1 MQQNKL
7 YYDVIVVGGGHAG
20 IEAALIAAHLGR
32 SVALITMNLKALGRM
47 SCNPALGG
55 IAKGQM
61 IRELDVLGGVMGYIG
76 DQTGLQF
83 KVLNRS
89 KGRAVWSPRAQVD
102 KRRYETQVRALLST
116 SANITLIEDEAVDL
130 LNRRQAIMGVV
141 LRDKSV
147 LRGKAVI
154 LTTGTFLNG
163 LIHIGKRKI
172 RAGRMGEHSSRGLTE
187 ALTSR
192 EIISGRLKTGTPP
205 RLIKDTIN
213 WKKLAVVHGDEKPV
227 PFSYRTRNFNPP
239 DIPCHTIRTTTQCH
253 EIIQDNL
260 YQSPLFSGDIDSVGP
275 RYCPSIEDKVHRFAH
290 QPSHTLFLE
299 PEWLNSDQIYTNGF
313 STSLPESIQLRALR
327 ALPGLERVQFYRPGY
342 AIEYDYFPPSQLKA
356 TLESKAL
363 KGLYLAGQ
371 INGTSGYE
379 EAAVQGLVAGINAAL
394 QDQAPPFT
402 LGREE
407 AYIGVLIDD
416 LITKDTFEP
425 YRMFTSRAEYRILL
439 RYSNADER
447 LLKKAT
453 DYHLLPPPILADLE
467 SKSSCTARLVQ
478 ALDQSVLPEE
488 VNPLLE
494 KIEEAPIKQKT
505 PAKQILK
512 RPAVSIG
519 ALPAR
524 LFEGIDLSPWE
535 PYFQDELYLEA
546 ETHIKYAGYIH
557 RQRQQIKRLSA
568 QERVKIPPTFDYHAV
583 TGLSMEARDKL
594 NTIRPENL
602 GQAMR
607 IAGVSPADIS
617 VLAILLNRRP

>member
-1 MQQNKL
+1 MDF
-7 YYDVIVVGGGHAG
+7 DVIVVGGGHAG
-20 IEAALIAAHLGR
+20 IEAALISAHLGR

-55 IAKGQM
+55 LAKGQM
-61 IRELDVLGGVMGYIG
+61 VRELDVLGGAMGYIG

-83 KVLNRS
+83 KILNRS

-102 KRRYETQVRALLST
+102 KRRYEAHVRALLT
-116 SANITLIEDEAVDL
+116 SSADITLIEDEVVDL
-130 LNRRQAIMGVV
+130 VDRHEQVEGVV
-141 LRDKSV
+141 LRDKST
-147 LRGKAVI
+147 LRCSAVI

-187 ALTSR
+187 ALTNR
-192 EIISGRLKTGTPP
+192 GLIAGRLKTGTPP
-205 RLIKDTIN
+205 RLVRETID
-213 WKKLAVVHGDEKPV
+213 WKRLSRVHGDERPV
-227 PFSYRTRNFNPP
+227 PFSYRTTNFNPP
-239 DIPCHTIRTTTQCH
+239 DIPCHTVRTTARCH
-253 EIIQDNL
+253 EIIRDNL
-260 YQSPLFSGDIDSVGP
+260 HQSPLFSGDIEGVGP
-275 RYCPSIEDKVHRFAH
+275 RYCPSIEDKVHRFIH
-290 QPSHTLFLE
+290 QPAHTLFLE

-313 STSLPESIQLRALR
+313 STSLPESIQLQALR
-327 ALPGLERVQFYRPGY
+327 TLPGLEQVRFYRPGY
-342 AIEYDYFPPSQLKA
+342 AIEYDFFPPSQLKA

-371 INGTSGYE
+371 LNGTSGYE
-379 EAAVQGLVAGINAAL
+379 EAAVQGLVAGINAAI
-394 QDQAPPFT
+394 QDEAPPFT

-439 RYSNADER
+439 RYSNADKR
-447 LLKKAT
+447 LLKKAA
-453 DYHLLPPPILADLE
+453 DYRLLPTPIIEKLE
-467 SKSSCTARLVQ
+467 AKLSCTEKLVQ
-478 ALDQSVLPEE
+478 VLDRSVLPRE
-488 VNPLLE
+488 VNPLLQ
-494 KIEEAPIKQKT
+494 ILNEAPITQKT

-512 RPAVSIG
+512 RPAVSIKD
-519 ALPAR
+519 LPGH

-535 PYFQDELYLEA
+535 PFLQDEMYLEA

-568 QERVKIPPTFDYHAV
+568 QERVKIPPSFDYHAV
-583 TGLSMEARDKL
+583 TSLSMEARDKL
-594 NTIRPENL
+594 NTIRPESL

-607 IAGVSPADIS
+607 ISGVTPADIS
-617 VLAILLNRRP
+617 VLAVLLNRRR

>member
-1 MQQNKL
+1 M
-7 YYDVIVVGGGHAG
+7 VGGGHAG

-102 KRRYETQVRALLST
+102 KRCYEAHVRKLLST
-116 SANITLIEDEAVDL
+116 SANITLIEDEVVDL
-130 LNRRQAIMGVV
+130 QDHRERIEGVV
-141 LRDKSV
+141 LRDKSAI
-147 LRGKAVI
+147 RSKAVI

-192 EIISGRLKTGTPP
+192 GLIAGRLKTGTPP
-205 RLIKDTIN
+205 RLIKETIDWN
-213 WKKLAVVHGDEKPV
+213 KLMVIHGDEKPV
-227 PFSYRTRNFNPP
+227 PFSYRTKNFNPP
-239 DIPCHTIRTTTQCH
+239 NIPCHTVRTNAQCH
-253 EIIQDNL
+253 EIIGNNL
-260 YQSPLFSGDIDSVGP
+260 HLSPLFSGDIDGVGP
-275 RYCPSIEDKVHRFAH
+275 RYCPSIEDKIQRFAH

-299 PEWLNSDQIYTNGF
+299 PEWIHSHQIYTNGF
-313 STSLPESIQLRALR
+313 STSLPESIQLQAIR
-327 ALPGLERVQFYRPGY
+327 ALPGLEQVRFYRPGY
-342 AIEYDYFPPSQLKA
+342 AIEYDFFPPSQLKA

-379 EAAVQGLVAGINAAL
+379 EAAVQGLVAGINATIQG
-394 QDQAPPFT
+394 QDPPFT

-407 AYIGVLIDD
+407 SYIGVLIDD

-447 LLKKAT
+447 LLKKAA
-453 DYHLLPPPILADLE
+453 DYHLLPAPVLADLE
-467 SKSSCTARLVQ
+467 AKLSCGEKIIQ
-478 ALDQSVLPEE
+478 ALDESVIPEE
-488 VNPLLE
+488 VNPLLQVLN
-494 KIEEAPIKQKT
+494 EAPINQKT

-512 RPAVSIG
+512 RPAVTIG
-519 ALPAR
+519 GLPSR
-524 LFEGIDLSPWE
+524 LFDGIDLSRWE
-535 PYFQDELYLEA
+535 PFLQDELYLEA
-546 ETHIKYAGYIH
+546 ETRIKYAGYIH
-557 RQRQQIKRLSA
+557 RQQQQIKRLSA
-568 QERVKIPPTFDYHAV
+568 QERVKIPPSFDYRAV
-583 TGLSMEARDKL
+583 TSLSMEARDKL
-594 NTIRPENL
+594 NTIRPETL

-607 IAGVSPADIS
+607 ISGVSPADVS
-617 VLAILLNRRP
+617 VLAVLLSRRT